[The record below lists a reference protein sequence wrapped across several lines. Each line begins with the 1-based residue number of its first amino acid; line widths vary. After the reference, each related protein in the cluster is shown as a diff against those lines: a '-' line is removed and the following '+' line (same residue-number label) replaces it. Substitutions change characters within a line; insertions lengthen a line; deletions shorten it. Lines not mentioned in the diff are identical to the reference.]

1 MTVPNSSPVPGTP
14 LSETD
19 ESQKSQLP
27 GQGTPDS
34 GPLAVQWPDHPEATG
49 DALVDRA
56 LGLLEGVREAPVAE
70 HGELYA
76 GIHDSLLAA
85 LDAEPGLPAAPR
97 PITPEGDS

>member
-1 MTVPNSSPVPGTP
+1 MTVPNSSPEPGTP
-14 LSETD
+14 EPETRHI
-19 ESQKSQLP
+19 
-27 GQGTPDS
+27 
-34 GPLAVQWPDHPEATG
+34 QWPDDSETTG

-56 LGLLEGVREAPVAE
+56 LGLLEGVREAPIAE